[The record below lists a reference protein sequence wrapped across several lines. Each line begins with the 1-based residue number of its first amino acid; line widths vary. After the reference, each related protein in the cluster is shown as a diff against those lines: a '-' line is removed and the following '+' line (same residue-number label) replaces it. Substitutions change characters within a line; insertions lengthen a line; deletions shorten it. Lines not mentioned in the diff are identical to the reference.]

1 MEVIIEK
8 IIYKIKLIKL
18 SVKNVKMLLNQRM
31 LTILKCAG
39 VVQLVLMEDMNI

>member
-1 MEVIIEK
+1 MEK

-18 SVKNVKMLLNQRM
+18 SVKNVEMLLNQRM
-31 LTILKCAG
+31 LTILKFSG